1 MPAVEVEDLRF
12 TFGVGEVL
20 KGVTIHVQPGSF
32 VTVFGPNGAG
42 KTTLLKIVAGLL
54 KPSSG
59 TVRVAGIDAQ
69 RNPNALRRLI
79 GVISH
84 HPYLYPQL
92 TGRENLEFFAK
103 LYGLE
108 DPATSV
114 RQIADELELGPIL
127 NREVSAYSR
136 GMQQRMAVGR
146 ALLHR
151 PRLLL
156 LDEPFTGLDYQARE
170 KLEAFLRG
178 LNDGERTAIMTT
190 HDVDE
195 GLGLSDRVAVL
206 AGGKIVLECG
216 ASDHG
221 RDEFLACYR
230 DAVSLGTQSKSSW
243 ERSRSLG
250 GEEPGR

>member
-20 KGVTIHVQPGSF
+20 KGVTIGAQPGSF
-32 VTVFGPNGAG
+32 VTIFGPNGAG

-59 TVRVAGIDAQ
+59 AVRVAGIDA
-69 RNPNALRRLI
+69 RRDPNAQRRLI

-103 LYGLE
+103 LYGLKN
-108 DPATSV
+108 PVASV
-114 RQIADELELGPIL
+114 EQIAEELELGPL
-127 NREVSAYSR
+127 MNREVSAYSR
-136 GMQQRMAVGR
+136 GMQQRLAVGR

-156 LDEPFTGLDYQARE
+156 LDEPFTGLDYHARE
-170 KLEAFLRG
+170 KLEVLLRG
-178 LNDGERTAIMTT
+178 LNDGERTAMMTT

-216 ASDHG
+216 ARDYG
-221 RDEFLACYR
+221 RDDFLACYR
-230 DAVSLGTQSKSSW
+230 DAVS
-243 ERSRSLG
+243 RG
-250 GEEPGR
+250 GGVATGRGGGGPVR

>member
-20 KGVTIHVQPGSF
+20 KGVTIGVRPGSF
-32 VTVFGPNGAG
+32 FTIFGPNGAG

-59 TVRVAGIDAQ
+59 AVRVAGVDA
-69 RNPNALRRLI
+69 RRDPNALRRLI

-103 LYGLE
+103 LYGLK
-108 DPATSV
+108 DPEASV
-114 RQIADELELGPIL
+114 GQIAEELELGPL
-127 NREVSAYSR
+127 MNREVSAYSR
-136 GMQQRMAVGR
+136 GMQQRLAVGR

-156 LDEPFTGLDYQARE
+156 LDEPFTGLDYHARE

-216 ASDHG
+216 ARDHG
-221 RDEFLACYR
+221 RDDFLACYR
-230 DAVSLGTQSKSSW
+230 DAVSRGA
-243 ERSRSLG
+243 G
-250 GEEPGR
+250 GATGRGDGGHAR

>member
-20 KGVTIHVQPGSF
+20 KGVTIGAQPGSF
-32 VTVFGPNGAG
+32 VTIFGPNGAG

-59 TVRVAGIDAQ
+59 AVRVAGIDA
-69 RNPNALRRLI
+69 RRDPNALRRLI

-103 LYGLE
+103 LYGLKN
-108 DPATSV
+108 PVASV
-114 RQIADELELGPIL
+114 EQIAEELELGPL
-127 NREVSAYSR
+127 MNREVSAYSR
-136 GMQQRMAVGR
+136 GMQQRLAVGR

-156 LDEPFTGLDYQARE
+156 LDEPFTGLDYHARE
-170 KLEAFLRG
+170 KLEVLLRG
-178 LNDGERTAIMTT
+178 LNDGERTAMMTT

-216 ASDHG
+216 ARDYG
-221 RDEFLACYR
+221 RDDFLACYR
-230 DAVSLGTQSKSSW
+230 DAVS
-243 ERSRSLG
+243 RG
-250 GEEPGR
+250 GGVATGRGGGGPVR

>member
-1 MPAVEVEDLRF
+1 MPAVEVECLRF

-20 KGVTIHVQPGSF
+20 KGVTIGVRPGSF
-32 VTVFGPNGAG
+32 VTIFGPNGAG
-42 KTTLLKIVAGLL
+42 KTTLLKIIAGLL

-59 TVRVAGIDAQ
+59 SVHVAGVDAQ
-69 RNPNALRRLI
+69 RDPNALRRLI

-92 TGRENLEFFAK
+92 TGQENLEFFAK
-103 LYGLE
+103 LYGLD
-108 DPATSV
+108 DPAASI
-114 RQIADELELGPIL
+114 RRIADELELGPIL
-127 NREVSAYSR
+127 NREVSACSR

-156 LDEPFTGLDYQARE
+156 LDEPFTGLDYHARE
-170 KLEAFLRG
+170 KLETFLRG

-216 ASDHG
+216 ARDHG

-230 DAVSLGTQSKSSW
+230 DAVSLGTKP
-243 ERSRSLG
+243 RSG
-250 GEEPGR
+250 GTGAAPRGAGEAGR

>member
-1 MPAVEVEDLRF
+1 
-12 TFGVGEVL
+12 VGEVL
-20 KGVTIHVQPGSF
+20 KGVTIGVQPGSF
-32 VTVFGPNGAG
+32 VTIFGPNGAG
-42 KTTLLKIVAGLL
+42 KTTLLKVVAGLL

-69 RNPNALRRLI
+69 RDPNALRRLI

-92 TGRENLEFFAK
+92 TGRENLEFFAR

-108 DPATSV
+108 DPAASI
-114 RQIADELELGPIL
+114 RQVADELELGPIL

-170 KLEAFLRG
+170 KLETFLRG

-216 ASDHG
+216 ARDHG

-230 DAVSLGTQSKSSW
+230 DAVSLGTQT
-243 ERSRSLG
+243 RSPGGARARSG
-250 GEEPGR
+250 GTGP